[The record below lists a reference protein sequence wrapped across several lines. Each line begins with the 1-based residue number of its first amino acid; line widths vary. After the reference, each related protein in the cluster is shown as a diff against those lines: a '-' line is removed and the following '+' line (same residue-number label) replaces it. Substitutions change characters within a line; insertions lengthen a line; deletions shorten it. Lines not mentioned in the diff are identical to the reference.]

1 MWPDSPKSDW
11 QREYSQEYK
20 NIPEVVC
27 RRCKK
32 ELLRSDLVVSFDVEY
47 GHPLNKGKRLEDDDM
62 HVTRFEGCPFCKTM
76 LFADG
81 KKV

>member
-1 MWPDSPKSDW
+1 MTEKFPESYWS
-11 QREYSQEYK
+11 REYEQEYK

-47 GHPLNKGKRLEDDDM
+47 GHRLNKGKCLKDEDL
-62 HVTRFEGCPFCKTM
+62 HVTRFEGCPFCKAM

-81 KKV
+81 KKM